1 MPRFFYQ
8 CPNKG
13 FQVIAITPEGISED
27 DTTTFVP
34 VHCYVCGEVHQV
46 IPATG
51 EILAT
56 KDADAAKARLKP

>member
-1 MPRFFYQ
+1 MPHFFYQ

-51 EILAT
+51 RSWQPKT
-56 KDADAAKARLKP
+56 PTPRKRV

>member
-27 DTTTFVP
+27 DTTTFVS
-34 VHCYVCGEVHQV
+34 VHCYVCGEIHQV